1 MSDYPVAVQVLPA
14 TGNRNRLTT
23 AFRFLLGLPHLILV
37 GGPFAA
43 GIGISMSSD
52 HGIGVGTGM
61 GLLGFFVCMT
71 TIVMWLVIVLTAAHV
86 DALWRFAAW
95 YLRWRVRAM
104 TYLMLLRD
112 EYPPFGDD
120 DYPTE
125 LQLGTPPERR
135 SRVRVFFRLLF
146 ALPHLVL
153 LVFIGLLWSFTTAVA
168 WVLILFTGRYPE
180 TLYGFGLGALAWTT
194 RVEAYLLL
202 LRDEYP
208 PFSLR
213 V

>member
-14 TGNRNRLTT
+14 TGDRNRLTT
-23 AFRFLLGLPHLILV
+23 AFRFILGIPHLILV
-37 GGPFAA
+37 GGPFAVGLGLA
-43 GIGISMSSD
+43 WSSD
-52 HGIGVGTGM
+52 HGGSVGSGM
-61 GLLGFFVCMT
+61 GLIGLFVWCT
-71 TIVMWLVIVLTAAHV
+71 TVVMWLVILFTAAHV
-86 DALWRFAAW
+86 DELWRFAAH
-95 YLRWRVRAM
+95 YLRWRVRALS
-104 TYLMLLRD
+104 YLMLLRD
-112 EYPPFGDD
+112 EYPPFGDG
-120 DYPTE
+120 DYPAE
-125 LQLGTPPERR
+125 LQLGAQPDRR

-146 ALPHLVL
+146 ALPHIVL
-153 LVFIGLLWSFTTAVA
+153 LALINVIWSFTTAVA